1 MRIIVEGHTDKDFF
15 YLYCKYLKLDVKIYP
30 TEGKDKLKSQSETLK
45 RNDDET
51 NLIIFDADNNY
62 NNLKTNIENQI
73 NQLNIPKKNYE
84 IFLLPNDKDSGN
96 LETLIEKIAVHKE
109 ILNCFDSYTKC
120 IEGLKNKNESLQ
132 LPTGK
137 DKVFAYMQSFGFNNR
152 KSDKFDLSPYVDFEN
167 EYLDPLKNFL
177 LKNYNSL

>member
-1 MRIIVEGHTDKDFF
+1 MRIIVEGPTDKDFF

-62 NNLKTNIENQI
+62 NDLKTNIENQI
-73 NQLNIPKKNYE
+73 EKMKIPEENYK

-109 ILNCFDSYTKC
+109 ILNCFDSYKKC
-120 IEGLKNKNESLQ
+120 IEGLGNESLQ

-137 DKVFAYMQSFGFNNR
+137 DKVFAYMQSFGFKN
-152 KSDKFDLSPYVDFEN
+152 KIKPDKFDLSPYVDFEN